1 MERVINLNKYLP
13 DIITHYLDIAR
24 DAALEL
30 GYDIYLV
37 GGAVRDIL
45 LKDYD
50 IHDIDLAIEGDTAE
64 FADLFRSKIEPV
76 GFIYHEPFNT
86 ATFTIS
92 DDLHIDIA
100 MCRTESYPQK
110 AVLPIVEPAELRDDL
125 KRRDFT
131 INAMA
136 ISLTEGNKLVDI
148 FSGEKDLKNGIIR
161 ILHKKSFLDDP
172 TRIWRAVRYACRFD
186 FEIEPSTLTL
196 IERDK
201 GNLSLLTPERRRYEM
216 ECVLN
221 EKEPVKT
228 LQKAK
233 ELGLIDLSAELIKRL
248 EDAGE
253 LDELTFMAVYLED
266 KTDDVILRECEYWG
280 LNSHDRDILMEV
292 KDIKSR
298 TVQKQHSKIY
308 KTLKN
313 YPEKALEIAR
323 RLTRDSRMKDM
334 LSYYLDT
341 ARETVPFLTGDD
353 LKELGYPEGK
363 LLGEKL
369 QELFMLQLDGE
380 IDSRE
385 DAIARAIKL

>member
-1 MERVINLNKYLP
+1 MERVIDLNKYLP

-323 RLTRDSRMKDM
+323 RMTRDSRMKDM

>member
-1 MERVINLNKYLP
+1 MERVIDLNKYLP

-292 KDIKSR
+292 KDLKSR

>member
-64 FADLFRSKIEPV
+64 FADLFRSKIEPG

-323 RLTRDSRMKDM
+323 RMTRDSRMKDM

>member
-1 MERVINLNKYLP
+1 MERVIDLNKYLP
-13 DIITHYLDIAR
+13 ESITHYLDIAR

-64 FADLFRSKIEPV
+64 FADLFRSKIEPA

-216 ECVLN
+216 KCVLN

-308 KTLKN
+308 KTLKS